1 MTDIVISLWIFVG
14 VAIVMII
21 VLNLIIELLSIFIK
35 EVNNE

>member
-1 MTDIVISLWIFVG
+1 MTDIVISLWVFVG

-35 EVNNE
+35 EDK

>member
-21 VLNLIIELLSIFIK
+21 VLNLIIELLSILIK
-35 EVNNE
+35 EDK

>member
-1 MTDIVISLWIFVG
+1 MNDIVISLWIFVG

-35 EVNNE
+35 EDK

>member
-21 VLNLIIELLSIFIK
+21 VLNLIIELLSIIIK
-35 EVNNE
+35 EDK

>member
-1 MTDIVISLWIFVG
+1 MTDIVISLWIFIG

-35 EVNNE
+35 EDK